1 MDGTVV
7 NSLAVTTRIWTEW
20 AHERGVDPAA
30 LLPVVHGVQAVD
42 TIRRFAPPGVDV
54 EREAAEL
61 SRREIA
67 AVEGIVE
74 VPGAGRLL
82 ASLPAD
88 RWAIVTS
95 APRALALGRL
105 GAARLP
111 IPRVLIGA
119 EDAPHGKP
127 APDPYLAAAQALG
140 VPIGECLVWEDA
152 PAGIA
157 SAEAAGAAVMVIT
170 ATHPEPPPSVHPHR
184 RDFVGLQVAV
194 LPDGRLRLEP
204 PGSD

>member
-7 NSLAVTTRIWTEW
+7 NSMAVTTRIWREW
-20 AHERGVDPAA
+20 AQERGVDAAA

-42 TIRRFAPPGVDV
+42 TIRRFAPPGLDV
-54 EREAAEL
+54 EEEAAEV

-67 AVEGIVE
+67 ATDGIVE

-82 ASLPAD
+82 AALPAD

-95 APRALALGRL
+95 APRALARGRL
-105 GAARLP
+105 GAAGLP

-119 EDAPHGKP
+119 EDSPRGKP
-127 APDPYLAAAQALG
+127 APDPYLAAARALG
-140 VPIGECLVWEDA
+140 VPIRDCLVWEDA

-157 SAEAAGAAVMVIT
+157 SAEAAGASVIVIT
-170 ATHPEPPPSVHPHR
+170 ATHPEPPPPAHPHH
-184 RDFVGLQVAV
+184 RDFLGIQVEV
-194 LPDGRLRLEP
+194 LPDGGLRLAP
-204 PGSD
+204 NGLR